1 MNSLEIRFKSG
12 LLFSINLAFNV
23 FMMSCTLCVVLCIH
37 ACRTHFDLQHPFA
50 DNMQVQLTLYFTGCR
65 GLPCSA
71 DHSGKLPSGGIQVCE
86 SNAFIGKS
94 LNSLRRFLVDF
105 SLSFFFPL
113 FFPNSLASNSTP
125 YPRRNKKRKSKKKK
139 K

>member
-105 SLSFFFPL
+105 SLSFFFPSL
-113 FFPNSLASNSTP
+113 FSKL
-125 YPRRNKKRKSKKKK
+125 PRFQLHPIPSKEQKKEK
-139 K
+139 

>member
-1 MNSLEIRFKSG
+1 MNSLEILFKSG

-86 SNAFIGKS
+86 SNAFIDKS
-94 LNSLRRFLVDF
+94 SNSLRCFLVDF
-105 SLSFFFPL
+105 SFSFFFLSFFQTPL
-113 FFPNSLASNSTP
+113 LPTP
-125 YPRRNKKRKSKKKK
+125 PHTPRRNKKKEN
-139 K
+139 